1 MKPSFLLVTSLIGAH
16 AAPGGNVNA
25 TIATSSSP
33 STQRQKRDWS
43 ADDERIYEAGLRK
56 KLDCGRESDDI
67 VLCRL
72 VEDVPHTFDRIGLR
86 VKLSKRDD
94 AGTSVKIYGTFR
106 PETAFYPSNPHV
118 HQLFDAPQSGSS
130 FAQEFNFWDEF
141 GEEKMAVKDFSQ
153 FQILQMLNDQVH
165 LKGNSYLIEG
175 IVLEIH
181 HVQSGQILRNE
192 LEAPCDDC
200 TSWFPPKNALLRE
213 HDGKVLNSIWTERW
227 EWHEW
232 LVRVNSKSTDGC
244 HGAGYLAPS
253 VIAPVVERVAN
264 AYAAMVATSEHRSGP
279 CMPVLEQCD
288 LDPIYRGYPP
298 ILEMAEASNG
308 IFSNHI

>member
-16 AAPGGNVNA
+16 AAPGGNVN
-25 TIATSSSP
+25 
-33 STQRQKRDWS
+33 
-43 ADDERIYEAGLRK
+43 AGLRK

-141 GEEKMAVKDFSQ
+141 GEDKMAVKDFSQ

-232 LVRVNSKSTDGC
+232 LVRVNT
-244 HGAGYLAPS
+244 
-253 VIAPVVERVAN
+253 
-264 AYAAMVATSEHRSGP
+264 TSEHRSGP
-279 CMPVLEQCD
+279 CMPETFDQEQCD